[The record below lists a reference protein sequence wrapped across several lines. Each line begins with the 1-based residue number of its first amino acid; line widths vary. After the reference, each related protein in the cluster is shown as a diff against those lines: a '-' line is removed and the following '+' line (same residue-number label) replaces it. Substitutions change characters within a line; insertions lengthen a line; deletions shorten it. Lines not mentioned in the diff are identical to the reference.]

1 MAVSPNERRH
11 LYFFWQQWTRRWV
24 LAMDRWEEDHPCT
37 PGAGVRCGG
46 VRCGGVRCGGVR
58 WGGEVWWSEVWGCE
72 VWRSEVWGCEVWWTE
87 VWGCGGVRCG
97 GVRCGTGV
105 DRLLANQKTLI
116 YIFFWITDQFTRI
129 YIYVCF
135 FFSFLWS
142 WRDSNFAVRTGIS

>member
-1 MAVSPNERRH
+1 MRCGGVRCE
-11 LYFFWQQWTRRWV
+11 
-24 LAMDRWEEDHPCT
+24 
-37 PGAGVRCGG
+37 GVRCGG
-46 VRCGGVRCGGVR
+46 VR
-58 WGGEVWWSEVWGCE
+58 
-72 VWRSEVWGCEVWWTE
+72 
-87 VWGCGGVRCG
+87 CGGVRCG

-142 WRDSNFAVRTGIS
+142 